1 MWPAAELPALAGT
14 SAPLPSS
21 PATVLAGLEADLLPP
36 EAYAW
41 WVPLVAAV
49 LLVLVAAWLVF
60 VFWWSNP
67 ERVAAREA
75 KKTRFAPAP
84 MTTSL
89 RQRYTDEI
97 DQHLGRYDEG
107 TIDLRELHL
116 ELSSTMRRFASERIG
131 TDVTTWTRG
140 DVASYDTTR
149 QLGDLLAIYEEPS
162 FAQRS
167 EAEVRASASSARE
180 VVNRW

>member
-1 MWPAAELPALAGT
+1 MWPAAEGWAPAGVPRA
-14 SAPLPSS
+14 SS
-21 PATVLAGLEADLLPP
+21 RATVLAGLEADLLPP
-36 EAYAW
+36 ETYAW
-41 WVPLVAAV
+41 WVPVVAAV

-67 ERVAAREA
+67 TRVAAREA
-75 KKTRFAPAP
+75 KKARFTPAP

-89 RQRYTDEI
+89 RQRYTEEI
-97 DQHLGRYDEG
+97 DQHLGRYEEG
-107 TIDLRELHL
+107 EIDLRELHL

-149 QLGDLLAIYEEPS
+149 QLGDLLAVYEEPS

-167 EAEVRASASSARE
+167 EAEVRASASSAQE

>member
-1 MWPAAELPALAGT
+1 MWPGAEGAAPTAPASAAALAG
-14 SAPLPSS
+14 
-21 PATVLAGLEADLLPP
+21 VDADLLPP

-41 WVPLVAAV
+41 WVPVVAVV
-49 LLVLVAAWLVF
+49 LLLLVAAWLAF

-75 KKTRFAPAP
+75 KKAQYAPAP
-84 MTTSL
+84 ITTSL
-89 RQRYTDEI
+89 RRRYTEEI
-97 DQHLGRYDEG
+97 DEHLGRYEAG
-107 TIDLRELHL
+107 AIDLRELHL

-149 QLGDLLAIYEEPS
+149 RLGDLLAVYEEPS

-167 EAEVRASASSARE
+167 QAEVRASASSARE
-180 VVNRW
+180 VINRW

>member
-1 MWPAAELPALAGT
+1 MSLAADSLALAG
-14 SAPLPSS
+14 P
-21 PATVLAGLEADLLPP
+21 EADLLPP

-41 WVPLVAAV
+41 WVPVVAAV
-49 LLVLVAAWLVF
+49 LLVLVAAWLFF

-75 KKTRFAPAP
+75 KKNRLDPVP
-84 MTTSL
+84 MTASL
-89 RQRYTDEI
+89 RQRYTDEV
-97 DQHLGRYDEG
+97 DQHLGRYEG
-107 TIDLRELHL
+107 GAIDLRELHL

-149 QLGDLLAIYEEPS
+149 RLGDLLAIYEEPS

-167 EAEVRASASSARE
+167 DAEVRASASGATE
-180 VVNRW
+180 VINQW